1 MSFYATMTGQIQY
14 PSQAAFD
21 KVIEN
26 LTKGGWVNSEGYFLD
41 EMNCPIS
48 ESVIT
53 DIASKPDID
62 FDKKIINVPMYH
74 HRNLAR
80 VAFF

>member
-14 PSQAAFD
+14 PSQSAFD

-26 LTKGGWVNSEGYFLD
+26 LTKGGWISSEGYFLD
-41 EMNCPIS
+41 EMTCPIS
-48 ESVIT
+48 ESNIT

-62 FDKKIINVPMYH
+62 FDKKIINVPM
-74 HRNLAR
+74 
-80 VAFF
+80 